1 MTSREGFPQAGGPD
15 GVSPPAVAS
24 DRAAKAYE
32 KAFLESANSNE
43 SKLRLLEERMKRPPA
58 ATAQMSDAV
67 RAGGPDAASDDDD
80 EDEQRDFGVHYSHP
94 GKRRKRSLPGVG
106 AGRDDVSPGDP
117 RESSVSKMP
126 HPGTGAGSQNIE
138 AYFPAADIGD
148 VATADAAPHHPAG
161 LRASPVGGALFATP
175 TPRRPH
181 EKNAGVSGRKEN
193 QPPGGSRSG
202 SRSRAHGGGSAAEAR
217 DAVAALDAARE
228 EGSRAR
234 KEADEA
240 NRRAEALERAL
251 AEAREQRDAAAAE
264 ARDAASR
271 EDAASHR
278 ERARVDGVKQLAVR
292 LAQHERAQAR
302 REMAAV
308 GARLGTVSVQRAGAA
323 LQEVWEDGGAF
334 ADLARRTRE
343 IQAAREA
350 ADERRKAVKKSLP
363 PPGASSTPETIAAQA
378 DFVLSEE
385 IHRVRMAAMRKE
397 EEGVHRERELLER
410 EKQAHIRA
418 LKRSRDEDASRFNQH
433 PLLGNR
439 YVLMNML
446 GRGGFSEVYKAFD
459 VVEMREVAC
468 KLHQLSPQWSEA
480 RKQTYVR
487 HAQRECMI
495 HKRLRHP
502 NVVEMIDV
510 FEVDRDSFCT
520 VLELCT
526 GDDLDAR
533 LKSQGPVAEREARAI
548 LAQVFAGLA
557 YLNQGPRKII
567 HYDLKPGNILFD
579 AAGRV
584 KITDF
589 GLSKV
594 DERGAISGSANGGGG
609 GSLMGD
615 SGMELT
621 SQGAGTYW
629 YLPPECFETGPTPPR
644 ISSKVDTW
652 SCGVILYQMLFGRRP
667 FGHDQSQE
675 QILHSGT
682 ILNARGVEFPP
693 AGPKVSAEGK
703 AFIQRCL
710 SRKQQDRPDVPAAA
724 RDAYMTYAKAAPE

>member
-1 MTSREGFPQAGGPD
+1 MNSREGFPQAGGPD
-15 GVSPPAVAS
+15 GISPPAVAS

-43 SKLRLLEERMKRPPA
+43 SKIRLLEERMKRPPA

-67 RAGGPDAASDDDD
+67 RAGGPDAASDDED
-80 EDEQRDFGVHYSHP
+80 EDEQRDFGVHYSRP
-94 GKRRKRSLPGVG
+94 EKRRRRSGKAG
-106 AGRDDVSPGDP
+106 AGLDDSPGA
-117 RESSVSKMP
+117 SKMP
-126 HPGTGAGSQNIE
+126 PPGTGAGAQHIE
-138 AYFPAADIGD
+138 AYFPVADAD
-148 VATADAAPHHPAG
+148 ADAAQNGGVARVPRRRRAVRDAG
-161 LRASPVGGALFATP
+161 RRGGRTTPPDARRTTPPVRARGPTRSRTRRAPGTWP
-175 TPRRPH
+175 PRWTPRAR
-181 EKNAGVSGRKEN
+181 RK
-193 QPPGGSRSG
+193 PL
-202 SRSRAHGGGSAAEAR
+202 A
-217 DAVAALDAARE
+217 
-228 EGSRAR
+228 EGSRR
-234 KEADEA
+234 GG
-240 NRRAEALERAL
+240 RRAEALERAL
-251 AEAREQRDAAAAE
+251 AEARERADAATSDARDAE
-264 ARDAASR
+264 ARVDAASK
-271 EDAASHR
+271 R

-302 REMAAV
+302 RDLAEV

-323 LQEVWEDGGAF
+323 LQEVWEDGAAF
-334 ADLARRTRE
+334 ADLARRSRE
-343 IQAAREA
+343 LQSAREA
-350 ADERRKAVKKSLP
+350 ADEARKAVKKTLP
-363 PPGASSTPETIAAQA
+363 PPGAESTPETAARQA
-378 DFVLSEE
+378 EYVLSEE
-385 IHRVRMAAMRKE
+385 IHKTRVAAMKKE
-397 EEGVHRERELLER
+397 EESVRHERELLER

-418 LKRSRDEDASRFNQH
+418 LKRARDEDASRFNQH

-495 HKRLRHP
+495 HKRLRHA

-533 LKSQGPVAEREARAI
+533 LKAQGPIAEREARAV
-548 LAQVFAGLA
+548 LAQIFAGLA
-557 YLNQGPRKII
+557 YLNEGPKKII

-594 DERGAISGSANGGGG
+594 DERGVSGALAQAGAHGG

-682 ILNARGVEFPP
+682 ILNARGVEFPA

-724 RDAYMTYAKAAPE
+724 KDAYMTYAKATPE

>member
-1 MTSREGFPQAGGPD
+1 MNSREGFPQAGGPD
-15 GVSPPAVAS
+15 GISPPAVAS

-43 SKLRLLEERMKRPPA
+43 SKIRLLEERMKRPPA

-67 RAGGPDAASDDDD
+67 RAGGPDAASDDED
-80 EDEQRDFGVHYSHP
+80 EDEQRDFGVHYSRP
-94 GKRRKRSLPGVG
+94 EKRRRRSGKAG
-106 AGRDDVSPGDP
+106 AGLDDSPGA
-117 RESSVSKMP
+117 SKMP
-126 HPGTGAGSQNIE
+126 PPGTGAGAQHIE
-138 AYFPAADIGD
+138 AYFPVADAD
-148 VATADAAPHHPAG
+148 ADAAPHPRTAGSRESPPSSARCSRRRRRGGRTTPPAA
-161 LRASPVGGALFATP
+161 RRT
-175 TPRRPH
+175 TPRFALGVPRARALGERPGRGRR
-181 EKNAGVSGRKEN
+181 AGRRAR
-193 QPPGGSRSG
+193 GGKPL
-202 SRSRAHGGGSAAEAR
+202 A
-217 DAVAALDAARE
+217 
-228 EGSRAR
+228 EGSRRGAPAR
-234 KEADEA
+234 RGARAVAGRGARARRRGDERCSRRRGA
-240 NRRAEALERAL
+240 RRRA
-251 AEAREQRDAAAAE
+251 
-264 ARDAASR
+264 SR
-271 EDAASHR
+271 R

-302 REMAAV
+302 RDLAEV

-323 LQEVWEDGGAF
+323 LQEVWEDGAAF
-334 ADLARRTRE
+334 ADLARRSRE
-343 IQAAREA
+343 LQSAREA
-350 ADERRKAVKKSLP
+350 ADEARKAVKKTLP
-363 PPGASSTPETIAAQA
+363 PPGAESTPETAARQA
-378 DFVLSEE
+378 EYVLSEE
-385 IHRVRMAAMRKE
+385 IHKTRVAAMKKE
-397 EEGVHRERELLER
+397 EESVRHERELLER

-418 LKRSRDEDASRFNQH
+418 LKRARDEDASRFNQH

-495 HKRLRHP
+495 HKRLRHA

-533 LKSQGPVAEREARAI
+533 LKAQGPIAEREARAV
-548 LAQVFAGLA
+548 LAQIFAGLA
-557 YLNQGPRKII
+557 YLNEGPKKII

-594 DERGAISGSANGGGG
+594 DERGVSGALAQAGAHGG

-682 ILNARGVEFPP
+682 ILNARGVEFPA

-724 RDAYMTYAKAAPE
+724 KDAYMTYAKATPE

>member
-1 MTSREGFPQAGGPD
+1 MNSREGFPQAGGPD
-15 GVSPPAVAS
+15 GISPPAVAS

-94 GKRRKRSLPGVG
+94 EKRRRRSGEKI
-106 AGRDDVSPGDP
+106 GRDVSPGD
-117 RESSVSKMP
+117 RHKSSERKMP
-126 HPGTGAGSQNIE
+126 PPGTSAGSQHIE
-138 AYFPAADIGD
+138 AYFPAAD
-148 VATADAAPHHPAG
+148 ADAAPHLHPG
-161 LRASPVGGALFATP
+161 GSRESPVGGALFATP

-181 EKNAGVSGRKEN
+181 DASGRKEN
-193 QPPGGSRSG
+193 HPPGSRE
-202 SRSRAHGGGSAAEAR
+202 RSVSVSHAHAHSAGNR
-217 DAVAALDAARE
+217 DLAAALDVARE
-228 EGSRAR
+228 EASRSK

-240 NRRAEALERAL
+240 RRRAETVERAL
-251 AEAREQRDAAAAE
+251 AEARERADAAASD
-264 ARDAASR
+264 ARDAKAR
-271 EDAASHR
+271 EDAALSR

-302 REMAAV
+302 REMAEV

-323 LQEVWEDGGAF
+323 LQEVWEDGRAF
-334 ADLARRTRE
+334 ADLARRSRE
-343 IQAAREA
+343 LASAREA
-350 ADERRKAVKKSLP
+350 ADEQRKAVKKLLP
-363 PPGASSTPETIAAQA
+363 PPGAEATPETAARQA
-378 DFVLSEE
+378 EYVLSEE
-385 IHRVRMAAMRKE
+385 IHKVRVAAMKKE
-397 EEGVHRERELLER
+397 EEGIKNERELLER
-410 EKQAHIRA
+410 EKQAHIRV
-418 LKRSRDEDASRFNQH
+418 LKRVRDEDASRFNQH

-533 LKSQGPVAEREARAI
+533 LKSQGPVPEREARAI

-557 YLNQGPRKII
+557 YLNQGPKKII

-594 DERGAISGSANGGGG
+594 DERGANGALAGSSANGG

-710 SRKQQDRPDVPAAA
+710 ARKQQDRPDVPAAA
-724 RDAYMTYAKAAPE
+724 ADAYMTYAKATPE